1 MDGLISK
8 VSSPDYR
15 ILSFRVIFNP
25 VSLYDKQWVSI
36 GHLSSDNLKFNEV
49 WKEDESY
56 HVDVISSTKFY
67 ALQDGKIL
75 IKEFLEGERNE

>member
-1 MDGLISK
+1 MEGLISK
-8 VSSPDYR
+8 ESSPSHR

-25 VSLYDKQWVSI
+25 VNSYNKQWVSI
-36 GHLSSDNLKFNEV
+36 SHLSSDNLKFNEV

-56 HVDVISSTKFY
+56 YVDVNSSTKFY

-75 IKEFLEGERNE
+75 IKEYLDGEKNG